1 MRLPWKRETRD
12 DGGTYTDTLV
22 DLMVSEANGAVI
34 SRAVAVRE
42 VAAGLWGRAFASA
55 QVEPNTT
62 LTSALTP
69 SVLARIG
76 RAMIDPGEAVF
87 VLDVDGPQPVLLE
100 ASSWTITGGNVW
112 QYQCDVLCP
121 SQTVTRKVVSDGVIH
136 VRYSSDAS
144 RPWVGLGPLQW
155 CKETLDAAAVLETR
169 LNQELGGAVGN
180 LLPVP
185 DAKKSSQLQ
194 TDLNNLKGR
203 TALVTSAASWDG
215 AAGNQTTAQGDF
227 SPRRIG
233 GNPPPTIEPLR
244 DALSR
249 SILAAC
255 GVPAALLGL
264 SDGTALR
271 ESYRQFVFAGV
282 GPVALLVQE
291 ELSAKLDDEITL
303 SFDRL
308 MASDLSGRARAFQSM
323 VKGGLDVAKA
333 AALAG
338 LMESES

>member
-12 DGGTYTDTLV
+12 DAGTFTDTLV

-55 QVEPNTT
+55 QVSPDNVATR
-62 LTSALTP
+62 ALTP

-87 VLDVDGPQPVLLE
+87 VLDVNGAVTLKP
-100 ASSWTITGGNVW
+100 ASSWSITGGDVW
-112 QYQCDVLCP
+112 QYECDLPGP
-121 SQTVTRKVVSDGVIH
+121 SQIVTRNVDQNGVIH
-136 VRYSSDAS
+136 VRYSTEAA
-144 RPWVGLGPLQW
+144 RPWVGIGPLQW
-155 CKETLDAAAVLETR
+155 CKETLDTAAVLEAR
-169 LNQELGGAVGN
+169 LHQEMSGAAGI

-185 DAKKSSQLQ
+185 DAKKSTQLQ
-194 TDLNNLKGR
+194 NDLNNLKGR

-255 GVPAALLGL
+255 GVPAAVLGL

-271 ESYRQFVFAGV
+271 ESYRQFLFAGV
-282 GPVALLVQE
+282 APVALLVQE

-323 VKGGLDVAKA
+323 IKGGLDVAKA

-338 LMESES
+338 LMEPE